1 MAEITE
7 KEFEEGQ
14 KSEEI
19 SWNLNGD
26 RDKINEKISREKAR
40 YPLLIKQMGLKT
52 CINTSKMFIMDIGC
66 GATGGLSTILPYKKR
81 VAVDPLMNEYGKY
94 NDITGMID
102 TKAEDLKEKLNEPDL
117 IITTNCV
124 DHFHKPVEF
133 LQDLNKYMKYGAY
146 YAHFHAINNHLTH
159 IHPAHKHS
167 VNETIY
173 NEIFNENFETVWY
186 MNFKEDGLTYG
197 WTKQESFLA
206 LYRRINQPKF

>member
-7 KEFEEGQ
+7 EEFKKGQEFEEL
-14 KSEEI
+14 
-19 SWNLNGD
+19 SWNLEGD

-52 CINTSKMFIMDIGC
+52 CINTSNMYIMDIGC
-66 GATGGLSTILPYKKR
+66 GATGGLSTMLPYKKR
-81 VAVDPLMNEYGKY
+81 VAVDPLMKGYGKY
-94 NDITGMID
+94 NDVTGMID

-124 DHFHKPVEF
+124 DHFFQPELF
-133 LQDLNKYMKYGAY
+133 LKDLVKYMKYGAY

-167 VNETIY
+167 VNEMIY
-173 NEIFNENFETVWY
+173 DEIFNKDFEKVWY
-186 MNFKEDGLTYG
+186 MNYQEDNLTYG
-197 WTKQESFLA
+197 WTKQPSFLA
-206 LYRRINQPKF
+206 LYRRINQPNF